1 MAMRRN
7 AVLGAV
13 LAAVRR
19 AGGAMF
25 VGNGA
30 NARVAHALD
39 DAPWV
44 FYMLGSMGMCAPLA
58 AGFSRFAGRP
68 VVAVEGDGNAVMGLS
83 GLPVVAA
90 AARPPF
96 LHIVLDNGTYETT
109 GRQRVL
115 APDPLFLRAAEGA
128 GYSVVRDIASM
139 DELAEALERGLAA
152 EAIGF
157 LRVRTEPDMTS
168 LPPRVRYAPEEIPL
182 RFIAACRPPD
192 GGSSP
197 LIAGENHEHDG

>member
-1 MAMRRN
+1 MRRN
-7 AVLGAV
+7 EVVGAV
-13 LAAVRR
+13 LTAVRR
-19 AGGAMF
+19 ARGALF

-58 AGFSRFAGRP
+58 AGFSRFSGRP

-83 GLPVVAA
+83 GLPVVVAS
-90 AARPPF
+90 ARSPF

-128 GYSVVRDIASM
+128 GYSPVRDVATM
-139 DELAEALERGLAA
+139 DELVGFLECGLRAEQ
-152 EAIGF
+152 IGF
-157 LRVRTEPDMTS
+157 LRVCTEPEMTR
-168 LPPRVRYAPEEIPL
+168 LPPRVRYSPEEIPP
-182 RFIAACRPPD
+182 RFIAACGASSTSVV
-192 GGSSP
+192 GG
-197 LIAGENHEHDG
+197 NHEHDR